1 MMLLSP
7 ATGVRLQPLTP
18 LHVRPYVQGF
28 SPFPAGGDAFMTGF
42 ATDML
47 QQSGASYLQRGQ
59 AFMQQRMGF
68 MSTDIM
74 HYFFNLNTE
83 YGEMHAAWSV
93 RVFSAIHRIPLE
105 PTCRADLSTRG
116 CLWQHNHPSCDD
128 TVTTAPF
135 PLHAVRAKLLVLVA
149 PFLRRWNYTRVLEQV
164 CRGCNMCC
172 IFILCCVIIVAS
184 PMATALRT
192 ALHRLRRSPRQ
203 WHLVEVFS

>member
-1 MMLLSP
+1 MSYQQQYGADPGDFTQQPYGQQQQYGQAQYPQQPYGGQQQPHGPQQPQYGQPGGFMPQPSAPHMPQPVGGIENCALKDCGRRRPQIINDAASP

-18 LHVRPYVQGF
+18 LHALSNVQGF

-83 YGEMHAAWSV
+83 YGAVHAAWSV
-93 RVFSAIHRIPLE
+93 
-105 PTCRADLSTRG
+105 
-116 CLWQHNHPSCDD
+116 
-128 TVTTAPF
+128 
-135 PLHAVRAKLLVLVA
+135 
-149 PFLRRWNYTRVLEQV
+149 
-164 CRGCNMCC
+164 
-172 IFILCCVIIVAS
+172 
-184 PMATALRT
+184 
-192 ALHRLRRSPRQ
+192 
-203 WHLVEVFS
+203 